1 MEAITQVAARA
12 LWLDKGVL
20 RADGDAQAVVR
31 QYLQAIQTNE

>member
-20 RADGDAQAVVR
+20 RADGDVHAVV
-31 QYLQAIQTNE
+31 QAYLQAMQASG